1 MELQPEHFFNDFEI
15 IASTARVKLKY
26 LLLLKQCCKAVNLE
40 KNPKTTTTN
49 NPQTQNPSNIS
60 VVWN

>member
-26 LLLLKQCCKAVNLE
+26 LLLLKQCCKAVNLG
-40 KNPKTTTTN
+40 KKKKK
-49 NPQTQNPSNIS
+49 QTQ
-60 VVWN
+60 